1 MRADRGTPVRRPDVR
16 LIPHMRRLLL
26 SLLLLLAVPVTA
38 QATVPGL
45 GSWDPVA
52 QRTVRQA
59 GVLPA
64 LPAGGFAGAQR
75 LGGTQLR
82 DAFAALSVR
91 LGVAPVPVPTG
102 HVSVMGF
109 DALLVKQLGMSD
121 VAAAVQAEAER
132 AGLHPGPRFGTEV
145 VARQLGLRF
154 DHGSAHD
161 AQELYPWEP
170 ITRAEAA
177 WSLATVLGFDGS
189 QQAYARDLLAQFH
202 LPDYTQAQ
210 RAALRLAVSKV
221 GMPYVWGG
229 ETDGTGS
236 WFGWQAHGGYDCS
249 GLVWRVFKLGR
260 LPAGARIRGRTAAAM
275 AAEIPRSQRLRLD
288 QVRAGDLVFFGPGRI
303 WQRVTEARI
312 VHVGIAMGN
321 GWMINSSDQGVT
333 VAPLFEDWRVKWFS
347 FARRIL

>member
-1 MRADRGTPVRRPDVR
+1 VK
-16 LIPHMRRLLL
+16 RLLL
-26 SLLLLLAVPVTA
+26 LVLLSLAVPA
-38 QATVPGL
+38 AAHAAVPGL

-52 QRTVRQA
+52 QRMVREA
-59 GVLPA
+59 DVLPA
-64 LPAGGFAGAQR
+64 LPSGGFGGAQR
-75 LGGTQLR
+75 LDGTQLR
-82 DAFAALSVR
+82 DAFAALSAR
-91 LGVAPVPVPTG
+91 LGVAPIPVPTG

-109 DALLVKQLGMSD
+109 DSLLVKQLGMTD
-121 VAAAVQAEAER
+121 VADAVQAEATR
-132 AGLHPGPRFGTEV
+132 VGLHPGPRFGTEV

-154 DHGSAHD
+154 NHDATHD

-189 QQAYARDLLAQFH
+189 QQAYAREVFAQFH
-202 LPDYTQAQ
+202 LPDYTPAQ
-210 RAALRLAVSKV
+210 RAVLRLAVSKV

-229 ETDGTGS
+229 ETDRTGS

-260 LPAGARIRGRTAAAM
+260 LPAGTRIRGRTAAMM
-275 AAEIPRSQRLRLD
+275 AAEIPRSQRLHLED
-288 QVRAGDLVFFGPGRI
+288 VRAADLVFFGPGRI

-312 VHVGIAMGN
+312 VHVGIALGN
-321 GWMINSSDQGVT
+321 GWMINSSSQGVT

-347 FARRIL
+347 FARRVL

>member
-1 MRADRGTPVRRPDVR
+1 MKR
-16 LIPHMRRLLL
+16 
-26 SLLLLLAVPVTA
+26 LLLLLLVLAAPSAAQAAVP
-38 QATVPGL
+38 GI

-52 QRTVRQA
+52 QRMVRQA
-59 GVLPA
+59 DVMPSLPS
-64 LPAGGFAGAQR
+64 GGFGGAQR
-75 LGGTQLR
+75 VGGTQLR
-82 DAFAALSVR
+82 DAFAALSAHLAVP
-91 LGVAPVPVPTG
+91 PVPVPTG
-102 HVSVMGF
+102 PVSVMGF
-109 DALLVKQLGMSD
+109 DALLVKQLAMTD
-121 VAAAVQAEAER
+121 VADAVEAEAAR
-132 AGLHPGPRFGTEV
+132 AGLHPGPRFGSEV
-145 VARQLGLRF
+145 VARELGLRF
-154 DHGSAHD
+154 NHDAAHD

-189 QQAYARDLLAQFH
+189 QQAYARAVLAQFH
-202 LPDYTQAQ
+202 LPDYTPAQ

-229 ETDGTGS
+229 ETDHTGS

-249 GLVWRVFKLGR
+249 GLVWRVFKLGHQ
-260 LPAGARIRGRTAAAM
+260 PAGARIRGRTAAMM
-275 AAEIPRSQRLRLD
+275 ANEIPRSQRLHLD

-321 GWMINSSDQGVT
+321 GWMINSSSQGVT

-347 FARRIL
+347 FARRVL